1 MKNCNL
7 TTQPPISKAVKVA
20 AKRTIL
26 TASAFFLA
34 FWSFFTA
41 AFSPIG
47 ALAAEV
53 DEKIYLEDT
62 TIESDLAEVD
72 LTQFPA
78 DGTGKPRIMDDVG
91 FAEYAYSPDEEIAA
105 HYGVYLYVYN
115 PSEREIAESG
125 SVANMAIIY
134 GANGDPTGYANIDLK
149 ILDFTD
155 DHRFYKMRVDYAA
168 LYDNVT
174 EYAAAHDGVRRYDI
188 AGLQIMYAD
197 GSNAED
203 FGAMSND
210 YGYTYRV
217 TGFAKGCGED
227 PNAESTLDVKEDRL
241 SIVPIEVHQ
250 TYYRMPYINQNGA
263 NHVDQITSVY
273 FAIPEDKV
281 REYGELYS
289 ITAEWDER
297 RTSPVIVTTRSEI
310 YEDVSKHLNDVDIEN
325 AQYEIYDNYRA
336 VSGMGSTR
344 NADWGYGPNKGLQP
358 VLIAVWNHM
367 PVGWVFQSEEE
378 DVLNERISTA
388 EMLAYADAHG
398 YADYLFTDD
407 VDEGRKYGEQSH
419 TFYADE
425 PFDLLTFNATASG
438 WDKFVQ
444 GWEEFFSFGKN
455 DFDWGGENGSVEP
468 IRRVTDADLSGVDAN
483 NAKALYINDNDYG
496 AFEQFYRDNKQD
508 AVYLLRFAVTDYYS
522 ALQTVFDASQWQTG
536 MDKTSTYMA
545 RETVFLDFDIIDL
558 GFLAAD
564 GTITVLPV
572 VADPLDII
580 AGIDPPPVT
589 DYWGLVW
596 WLAGVGGV
604 MILGAVFGAK
614 LERFLS

>member
-34 FWSFFTA
+34 FWAFFTA

-134 GANGDPTGYANIDLK
+134 GANGDPTGYANIDLE

-241 SIVPIEVHQ
+241 TIVPLEVHQ
-250 TYYRMPYINQNGA
+250 TYYRMGYINENGS

-273 FAIPEDKV
+273 FAIPEETATK
-281 REYGELYS
+281 YGELYT

-297 RTSPVIVTTRSEI
+297 RTTPVIVTTDSDVFADVSANIGKSEI
-310 YEDVSKHLNDVDIEN
+310 SGNYMIF
-325 AQYEIYDNYRA
+325 DNYYK
-336 VSGMGSTR
+336 STGSTSLSS
-344 NADWGYGPNKGLQP
+344 ADWGYGPSDSTNFKRVVSQDTT
-358 VLIAVWNHM
+358 
-367 PVGWVFQSEEE
+367 PVGWVFQSSEA
-378 DVLNERISTA
+378 DVMNERISSA
-388 EMLAYADAHG
+388 EMLAYAEAHG
-398 YADYLFTDD
+398 FADYLFTDD
-407 VDEGRKYGEQSH
+407 VDEGRKYGKQSN
-419 TFYADE
+419 TFRADE
-425 PFDLLTFNATASG
+425 PFDLLSFNSTASG

-444 GWEEFFSFGKN
+444 GWEEFWSFGKK
-455 DFDWGGENGSVEP
+455 DYDWGGEAGTVEP
-468 IRRVTDADLSGVDAN
+468 IHRVTDADLSGLDED
-483 NAKALYINDNDYG
+483 NAEKLYINEDDYG
-496 AFEQFYRDNKQD
+496 AFERFYNENQGG
-508 AVYLLRFAVTDYYS
+508 AVYLFRFAVTDYYS
-522 ALQTVFDASQWQTG
+522 AMQTVFEDSFFAIGESS
-536 MDKTSTYMA
+536 STYMA

-558 GFLAAD
+558 GFMD
-564 GTITVLPV
+564 ENGVITVLPV

-589 DYWGLVW
+589 DYWELVW
-596 WLAGVGGV
+596 WLTGTGGV
-604 MILGAVFGAK
+604 LILGAIFGAK
-614 LERFLS
+614 LEKIFN

>member
-91 FAEYAYSPDEEIAA
+91 FAEYAYSLDEEIAA
-105 HYGVYLYVYN
+105 HYGVYLYIYN

-125 SVANMAIIY
+125 STAEMAILY
-134 GANGDPTGYANIDLK
+134 AANGDPTGYANIGLE

-155 DHRFYKMRVDYAA
+155 DHRFYKMRVDFAA

-188 AGLQIMYAD
+188 AGLQIVYAD

-227 PNAESTLDVKEDRL
+227 PAAESTLDVKEDRL
-241 SIVPIEVHQ
+241 TIVPLEVHQ
-250 TYYRMPYINQNGA
+250 TYYRMGYINENGS

-297 RTSPVIVTTRSEI
+297 RTSPVIVTTRSGI

-325 AQYEIYDNYRA
+325 AQYEIYDNYRV

-358 VLIAVWNHM
+358 VLIAAWNHM

-496 AFEQFYRDNKQD
+496 AFEQFYRDSKQD

-536 MDKTSTYMA
+536 MDETSTYMA
-545 RETVFLDFDIIDL
+545 RETVFLDFDILDL
-558 GFLAAD
+558 GFKALN

-580 AGIDPPPVT
+580 SGIDPPPVT

-604 MILGAVFGAK
+604 MILGAIFGAK
-614 LERFLS
+614 LERIF